1 MIGAMLCGL
10 GFICALVVS
19 FLDKMGVRAL
29 GDEDNL
35 KMQSKKLVGQT
46 RAFNKGR
53 QEAINSCLISSIII
67 FHFKI
72 TQLFEKQT
80 VCNNC
85 ESPLKMVKFN
95 SSLLND

>member
-35 KMQSKKLVGQT
+35 KMQSKKLVGQN
-46 RAFNKGR
+46 RAFIKEG
-53 QEAINSCLISSIII
+53 QEAIYCCLKFQESE
-67 FHFKI
+67 FATAFK
-72 TQLFEKQT
+72 
-80 VCNNC
+80 
-85 ESPLKMVKFN
+85 LK
-95 SSLLND
+95 

>member
-35 KMQSKKLVGQT
+35 KMQSKKLVGQ
-46 RAFNKGR
+46 RGLSIECDRR
-53 QEAINSCLISSIII
+53 QFIA
-67 FHFKI
+67 
-72 TQLFEKQT
+72 
-80 VCNNC
+80 V
-85 ESPLKMVKFN
+85 
-95 SSLLND
+95 

>member
-19 FLDKMGVRAL
+19 ILDKMGVRAL

-46 RAFNKGR
+46 GLAFNRVR
-53 QEAINSCLISSIII
+53 QEAIYCCLKFQESE
-67 FHFKI
+67 FATAFK
-72 TQLFEKQT
+72 
-80 VCNNC
+80 
-85 ESPLKMVKFN
+85 LK
-95 SSLLND
+95 